1 MKLEVK
7 LFAVARQR
15 VGADSVT
22 IEVADDARVSDVRQ
36 ALSQQYPALSDVMRL
51 MMVAVAT
58 DYASDDT
65 PLRPGQEIALIPP
78 VSGG

>member
-1 MKLEVK
+1 MKFEVK
-7 LFAVARQR
+7 LFAVAKER
-15 VGADSVT
+15 VGADT
-22 IEVADDARVSDVRQ
+22 ITVDVADDACVRDLRQ
-36 ALSQQYPALSDVMRL
+36 TLAAQYPALSDVMRL

>member
-15 VGADSVT
+15 VGADAVT

-36 ALSQQYPALSDVMRL
+36 ALCQQYPALSDVMRL

-65 PLRPGQEIALIPP
+65 LLRPGQEIALIPP